1 MYPKKKKKATFMTHY
16 DQYEYSMMLF
26 GVFMEY
32 TNNIFH
38 PYLAR
43 VAVVYMGDIFVCSES
58 DEEHVKHLQIVLQT
72 LKEIRWCAMMSKCE
86 FRLREVSFLGHVI
99 SSNEIAV
106 NPSKVDAVFA
116 MGGFEDGCRKK

>member
-1 MYPKKKKKATFMTHY
+1 
-16 DQYEYSMMLF
+16 
-26 GVFMEY
+26 MEY

-38 PYLAR
+38 PYLTR
-43 VAVVYMGDIFVCSES
+43 VVVVYMGDIFMCSKS
-58 DEEHVKHLQIVLQT
+58 DEEHAKHLQIVLQT
-72 LKEIRWCAMMSKCE
+72 LKVNRWCAMMSKCE

-116 MGGFEDGCRKK
+116 TGGSEDGYEKKNLRA

>member
-1 MYPKKKKKATFMTHY
+1 MTHY
-16 DQYEYSMMLF
+16 GQYEYSMMLF

-43 VAVVYMGDIFVCSES
+43 VVVVYMGDIFVCSES

-72 LKEIRWCAMMSKCE
+72 LK
-86 FRLREVSFLGHVI
+86 
-99 SSNEIAV
+99 
-106 NPSKVDAVFA
+106 
-116 MGGFEDGCRKK
+116 